1 MGPVT
6 LFDLPDLPVQPPEPK
21 ESAGRRLTR
30 RNNDLIAQGIHPA
43 THHPIVAEL
52 GTCGT
57 CTHAHQYQHHNR
69 TYWKCALH
77 RLGQSHSAA
86 SDIRSGWAACSL
98 HTTRE
103 EQ

>member
-1 MGPVT
+1 VGPVT
-6 LFDLPDLPVQPPEPK
+6 LFDLPDQPAQPAAPP

-30 RNNDLIAQGIHPA
+30 RNNDLIARGIHPA
-43 THHPIVAEL
+43 TRQPIVAAL

-57 CTHAHQYQHHNR
+57 CARAHRYDHHNR
-69 TYWKCALH
+69 TYWKCDLH

-86 SDIRSGWAACSL
+86 SDVRVSWPACDL

-103 EQ
+103 DG

>member
-1 MGPVT
+1 VGPVT

-69 TYWKCALH
+69 TYWKCDLH

-86 SDIRSGWAACSL
+86 SDIRSSWVACSL